1 MTPAIC
7 QTLLSATVT
16 GTIFLLTANAALA
29 RFVPL
34 ESEHPINNNLISV
47 DFSLPDDNVPKS
59 PVGGG
64 VRGQVQFGLPQDS
77 APRSGV
83 AGGVR
88 GNVQFALPGGSAPRS
103 GVAGGTRGDVEFSL
117 PSGSAPRSGVAG
129 GTRGD
134 VEFSLP
140 SGSAPRSGVA
150 GGTRGDV
157 EFSLPGGSAPRSGVA
172 GGTRGDVEFSLPSG
186 SAPRS
191 GVAGGTRGDVEFSLP
206 GGSAPRSGVA
216 GGTREDV
223 EFSLPADG
231 KNPYTSAGGGIRGDV
246 ELFLPSEDSV
256 PPTPVDVET
265 LEENPVSDIPALTA
279 LVPPTKHGRTV
290 SPRPTIY
297 VYLPPIGARKVFF
310 SIQDEAGN
318 SHYHT
323 ILNVSPQ
330 GGVMAITLPP
340 DTPGLE
346 IDKNYLWYFAPI
358 EPGGI
363 LRPDN
368 YAVTGWIKRVEN
380 TVNEQEFV
388 ESPVKL
394 ATKYAE
400 AGIWYDTLQVL
411 VEAQQSE
418 PKNETYSTE
427 WHDLLEQVDLEAIA
441 SQPFVF

>member
-7 QTLLSATVT
+7 HSLLSATVT
-16 GTIFLLTANAALA
+16 GTVFLTANVALA

-34 ESEHPINNNLISV
+34 ESEPPINDNLISV

-88 GNVQFALPGGSAPRS
+88 GDVQFALPGGSAPRS
-103 GVAGGTRGDVEFSL
+103 GVGGGTRGDVQFAL
-117 PSGSAPRSGVAG
+117 PGSSAPRSGVAGGVRGDVQFALPGGSAPQSGVAGGTRGEVQLTLPGGVAPRSGVAG
-129 GTRGD
+129 GTRGE
-134 VEFSLP
+134 VELTLP
-140 SGSAPRSGVA
+140 SGAAPRSGVA
-150 GGTRGDV
+150 GGSRGEV
-157 EFSLPGGSAPRSGVA
+157 QL
-172 GGTRGDVEFSLPSG
+172 TLPSD
-186 SAPRS
+186 AN
-191 GVAGGTRGDVEFSLP
+191 
-206 GGSAPRSGVA
+206 
-216 GGTREDV
+216 
-223 EFSLPADG
+223 
-231 KNPYTSAGGGIRGDV
+231 NPYTSAGGGIRGDV
-246 ELFLPSEDSV
+246 ELLLPNESSV
-256 PPTPVDVET
+256 PEVLDALAPEETVVNDTPV
-265 LEENPVSDIPALTA
+265 LTA

-297 VYLPPIGARKVFF
+297 VYLPPIGAQQVFF

-318 SHYHT
+318 SHYYT

-330 GGVMAITLPP
+330 GGVIAITLPP
-340 DTPGLE
+340 DTPELE

-363 LRPDN
+363 LQPDN
-368 YAVTGWIKRVEN
+368 YAVTGWVKRVEN
-380 TVNEQEFV
+380 TVNKQEFAD
-388 ESPVKL
+388 SPVKL

-418 PKNETYSTE
+418 PTNETYSTE

>member
-64 VRGQVQFGLPQDS
+64 VRGQVQFGLPQDA

-103 GVAGGTRGDVEFSL
+103 GVAGGTRGDVQFAL
-117 PSGSAPRSGVAG
+117 PG
-129 GTRGD
+129 
-134 VEFSLP
+134 
-140 SGSAPRSGVA
+140 GSAPRSGVA

-172 GGTRGDVEFSLPSG
+172 GGTRGDVEFSLPGG

-216 GGTREDV
+216 GGTRGDV
-223 EFSLPADG
+223 QLTLPGGAAPRSGVAGGTRGEVELTLPSDAQ
-231 KNPYTSAGGGIRGDV
+231 NPYTSADGGIRGDV
-246 ELFLPSEDSV
+246 ELLLPNQDSV
-256 PPTPVDVET
+256 PEVLGVLAPEATPV
-265 LEENPVSDIPALTA
+265 NDIPVLTA

-297 VYLPPIGARKVFF
+297 VYLPPIGAREVFF

-323 ILNVSPQ
+323 TLNVSPQ

-368 YAVTGWIKRVEN
+368 YAVTGWVKRVEN

-388 ESPVKL
+388 GSPVKL

-418 PKNETYSTE
+418 PMNETYSTE

-441 SQPFVF
+441 SQPFVLE

>member
-16 GTIFLLTANAALA
+16 GTIFLLTANAVLA
-29 RFVPL
+29 GFVPL
-34 ESEHPINNNLISV
+34 ESEPPINDNLISV

-59 PVGGG
+59 GVGGG

-83 AGGVR
+83 AGGTR
-88 GNVQFALPGGSAPRS
+88 GDVQFALPGGSAPRS
-103 GVAGGTRGDVEFSL
+103 GVAGGTRGDVEF
-117 PSGSAPRSGVAG
+117 A
-129 GTRGD
+129 
-134 VEFSLP
+134 
-140 SGSAPRSGVA
+140 
-150 GGTRGDV
+150 
-157 EFSLPGGSAPRSGVA
+157 LPGGSAPRSGVA
-172 GGTRGDVEFSLPSG
+172 GGTRGDVEFALPGG

-191 GVAGGTRGDVEFSLP
+191 GVAGGTRGDVQFALP

-216 GGTREDV
+216 GGTRGDV
-223 EFSLPADG
+223 QFALPGGSAPRSGVAGGTRGEVELTLPGGAAPRSGVAGGTRGEVELSLPSDA
-231 KNPYTSAGGGIRGDV
+231 KNPYTSSGGGIRGDV
-246 ELFLPSEDSV
+246 ELFLPNQDSV
-256 PPTPVDVET
+256 PEVLGALATEAKPV
-265 LEENPVSDIPALTA
+265 NDIPVLTA

-297 VYLPPIGARKVFF
+297 VYLPPIGAQEVFF

-388 ESPVKL
+388 GSPVKL